1 MALPLHGIA
10 IARLRTHIVSN
21 PLEQTT
27 LPQLGMTV
35 RPRETWV
42 RVPASS
48 DFTIY
53 NLPYGVFSTASTPA
67 RCGVA
72 IGDAIL
78 DLAAIAPLLRGV
90 QARPARRALAR
101 TRLPPAGTQHARTSQ
116 RS

>member
-1 MALPLHGIA
+1 MALPL
-10 IARLRTHIVSN
+10 RNRIVSN

-42 RVPASS
+42 HVPASS

-101 TRLPPAGTQHARTSQ
+101 TRLPPAGTPHARTSQ